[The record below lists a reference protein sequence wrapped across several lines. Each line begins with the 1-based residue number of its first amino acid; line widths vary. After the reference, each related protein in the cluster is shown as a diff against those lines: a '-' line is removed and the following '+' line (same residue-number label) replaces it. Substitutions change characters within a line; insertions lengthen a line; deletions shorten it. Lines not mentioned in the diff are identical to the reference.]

1 MTFNECFDALLVHEG
16 GYADLENDPGSKTR
30 YGVTEAVARS
40 AGYGGDMRELPVDLA
55 KSIYRSK
62 YWNAVRADEL
72 PQGIRYLV
80 FDAAVASGVRQSVLW
95 LQRAL
100 GVAADGILGPVT
112 LTATHAV
119 EAERLKARLLAQRL
133 RFMADLPN
141 WPSFSRGWTRR
152 IADLLEA

>member
-1 MTFNECFDALLVHEG
+1 MTFDKCFDALLVHEG
-16 GYADLENDPGSKTR
+16 DYADLAHDPGGQTR

-40 AGYGGDMRELPVDLA
+40 AGYCGDMRELPVDLA
-55 KSIYRSK
+55 KSIYRTK

-112 LTATHAV
+112 LAAAHAV
-119 EAERLKARLLAQRL
+119 DAQRLKARLSAQRL
-133 RFMADLPN
+133 RFMTDLPN